1 MSEHVDRLTLEAYA
15 EELVSAAQRQAV
27 ETHIAECQVC
37 RTRLASTRQMAALL
51 HRLPRE
57 MPTPHLAAQINATIA
72 ARRMPASARW
82 TRVLVP
88 AMFVVG
94 LALVMS
100 LAPRWGGWAQMAG
113 SGLPTSEAMT
123 TWLVNVVMDPAM
135 AMESFVVSAESIL
148 VGTAE
153 LDAALTLA
161 TVLLVLASVA
171 WLAQLLGADRP
182 TIARA

>member
-72 ARRMPASARW
+72 ARRMPASAGW

-94 LALVMS
+94 LVLVMS
-100 LAPRWGGWAQMAG
+100 LAPRWSGWAQIARAE
-113 SGLPTSEAMT
+113 LPTSEIMA
-123 TWLVNVVMDPAM
+123 TWLVNVVMDPAV
-135 AMESFVVSAESIL
+135 ALESFVLSAESIL
-148 VGTAE
+148 AGTAE

-161 TVLLVLASVA
+161 TVLLALASVA